1 MIGAIRVPAVVIVPT
16 YCGDA
21 PIFVHAV
28 PTHCAAA
35 SDRHL
40 DLRAAGAPTP
50 SDDRAGSGALGQ
62 DYLQNRAD
70 YTVRATLDTTATSV
84 KNEMTLR
91 YTNNS
96 HGTLHFVW
104 LQTEQNA
111 FTATS
116 LNSFIV
122 PEDSRFGT
130 WEDGTDRDGI
140 QLQGAGAWR

>member
-1 MIGAIRVPAVVIVPT
+1 VIGAIRVPAVAIVPT
-16 YCGDA
+16 HCRDA

-40 DLRAAGAPTP
+40 DLRAAGTPTP
-50 SDDRAGSGALGQ
+50 NDDRAGSGALGK
-62 DYLQNRAD
+62 DYWQNRAD

-84 KNEMTLR
+84 KNETTLR

-111 FTATS
+111 FKATS

-122 PEDSRFGT
+122 PEDSCFGAR
-130 WEDGTDRDGI
+130 EDGTDRDRLQI
-140 QLQGAGAWR
+140 QGAGAWR